1 MRHKEK
7 ERMIHKKKERKRKK
21 EKERMRHK
29 KKERKRKKEKELYTC
44 KAWVAQL
51 VLI

>member
-7 ERMIHKKKERKRKK
+7 ERKKTETKTKRKRKK
-21 EKERMRHK
+21 EKEFD
-29 KKERKRKKEKELYTC
+29 TC

-51 VLI
+51 VLNIIIMCNH